1 MATLHG
7 GALDDRTF
15 MLIKVLGSGAGGGF
29 PQWNCSCS
37 NCAAVRAGEP
47 GFTARTQSSLA
58 VSRTGEDWVLLNASP
73 DLRQQIAA
81 TPGLQ
86 SSSEKGLRNSPI
98 KAVAVTNGDVD
109 HITGLIHLRE
119 VQPFAVYA
127 TERVHQVIGANSV
140 FNILAA
146 SVVPRREL
154 PLTSR
159 SNSRARPKT
168 SAS

>member
-1 MATLHG
+1 
-7 GALDDRTF
+7 

-37 NCAAVRAGEP
+37 NCAAVRAGERRLHGP
-47 GFTARTQSSLA
+47 HAILAGGQPHRRGLGVAQRFAR
-58 VSRTGEDWVLLNASP
+58 
-73 DLRQQIAA
+73 LRQQIAA

-86 SSSEKGLRNSPI
+86 SSSDKGLRNSPI

-127 TERVHQVIGANSV
+127 TERVHQVISSNSV

-146 SVVPRREL
+146 SSCRVASCRS
-154 PLTSR
+154 TSR